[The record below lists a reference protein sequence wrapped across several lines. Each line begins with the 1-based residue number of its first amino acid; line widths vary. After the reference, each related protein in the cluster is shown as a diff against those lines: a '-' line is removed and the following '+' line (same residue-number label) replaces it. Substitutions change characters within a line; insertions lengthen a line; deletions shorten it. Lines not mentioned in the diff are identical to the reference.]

1 MVSFRTRFARC
12 SADAQPRVAGTQRSM
27 RCEYAHGRKYRRTD
41 DSLRQPRRNPD
52 HVLLQHVLNDLQNE
66 PSAWPFVKPVDKE
79 TVADYYDV
87 ITEPMG
93 TWFAECKCGS

>member
-1 MVSFRTRFARC
+1 
-12 SADAQPRVAGTQRSM
+12 
-27 RCEYAHGRKYRRTD
+27 
-41 DSLRQPRRNPD
+41 
-52 HVLLQHVLNDLQNE
+52 VLNDLQNE

-93 TWFAECKCGS
+93 GCLLANQILALTCRFVNDGVQARE